1 MNTFS
6 PKKDCSNNVYI
17 FNPQLEKYVKKY
29 LFEYHTINV
38 LSEHV
43 EEKPVAHFAFLHQR
57 VHNFP
62 LDQTKPGRGNVF
74 QEQFFFEWFKV
85 QES

>member
-43 EEKPVAHFAFLHQR
+43 EEKPVAHFTLFHQR
-57 VHNFP
+57 VHNFS
-62 LDQTKPGRGNVF
+62 LDQPKPAKGQNMN
-74 QEQFFFEWFKV
+74 
-85 QES
+85 